1 MLLHQLPCIYEPN
14 GKVGMMPTRDITM
27 HFYMHGPFGPFP
39 FVLDSNGIPIH
50 LSNFLRSYSFSSH

>member
-27 HFYMHGPFGPFP
+27 HFYMHGPFGPFT
-39 FVLDSNGIPIH
+39 FVLDSKNNPRVNKKLHTFG
-50 LSNFLRSYSFSSH
+50 L